1 MWRKMYPLHRLNVYD
16 SFSMLFESPMF
27 KFHPKK
33 FPTLSSTTNVLNYLI
48 TVIRVTIGIVD
59 VFELWPWSRE

>member
-1 MWRKMYPLHRLNVYD
+1 
-16 SFSMLFESPMF
+16 MF

-59 VFELWPWSRE
+59 VFEL